1 MREIKVSGFVTIEAP
16 ALNVGDLRKLVKYLD
31 KHGVPSETEIDSGYT
46 GIFIDMKTS
55 NAMWIECGEHMADDT
70 TYDILL
76 ETHEH
81 EENKQL

>member
-16 ALNVGDLRKLVKYLD
+16 ALNVGDLRELVKYLD
-31 KHGVPSETEIDSGYT
+31 KHGVPDETEIDSGYAKIFVDIKT
-46 GIFIDMKTS
+46 G
-55 NAMWIECGEHMADDT
+55 NAMWIECGDHVADDT

-81 EENKQL
+81 E